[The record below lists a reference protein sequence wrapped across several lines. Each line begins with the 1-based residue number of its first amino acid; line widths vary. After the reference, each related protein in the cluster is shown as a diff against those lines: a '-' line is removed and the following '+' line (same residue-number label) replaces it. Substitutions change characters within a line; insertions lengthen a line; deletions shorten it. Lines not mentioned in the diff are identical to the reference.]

1 MLSQWQAHLSFI
13 LLGFLLLSALRYTAP
28 WRPWLLPV
36 LALLSFVPVAD
47 LSLAAYVRSYTD
59 DLAITTLM
67 LMGWVSLQ
75 RLGVVAPVNGVHR
88 GEVLVLFVVLALVLY
103 PSTLGLTYVDPYR
116 WGFNP
121 RPMIMLIGLAAL
133 WLLWLRNTLGVWM
146 LAVGTL
152 AFALRLKA
160 SENYWDYLLD
170 PLLAGYCLLAGA
182 RLLSAYAWRRVR
194 PVPAASSI

>member
-103 PSTLGLTYVDPYR
+103 PATLGLTYVDPYR